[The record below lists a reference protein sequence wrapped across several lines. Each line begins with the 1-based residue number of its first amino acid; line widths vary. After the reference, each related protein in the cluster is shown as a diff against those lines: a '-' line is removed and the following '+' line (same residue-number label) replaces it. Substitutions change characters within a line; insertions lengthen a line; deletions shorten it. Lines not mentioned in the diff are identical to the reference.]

1 MSMACAVNGDIIY
14 LFLTEIQRE
23 REEKRNFMENLIK
36 IKGIRIGQP
45 RPVICIPVVAE
56 EKEEIIDKIRELG
69 RKKVPM
75 IEWRAD
81 LFREVEDTQ
90 QVSEILEA
98 VKDAVSDT
106 VFLFT
111 IRTVRQGGCGA
122 MEEKTI
128 LYLNELAAKS
138 GCVDLIDLEFFEATR
153 PEKAIRRLQR
163 MGVKVI
169 ASHHDFQETPDNRI
183 LRMLLE
189 QMEAGGADIAKLAVM
204 PQTPADVLRLMELTN
219 EIRTQH
225 PGLLVVTMAM
235 GGLGAVSR
243 IGGELFGSCI
253 TFGAQGETSAPG
265 QLQADVL
272 DGILDVIHKSMDV
285 Q

>member
-1 MSMACAVNGDIIY
+1 MACAVNGDIIY
-14 LFLTEIQRE
+14 LFLTEIQQKRK
-23 REEKRNFMENLIK
+23 EKRKFMENLN
-36 IKGIRIGQP
+36 IKGIRIGRG

-56 EKEEIIDKIRELG
+56 GKEEIISRIRELG
-69 RKKVPM
+69 EKHTPM

-81 LFREVEDTQ
+81 LFENVQDPE
-90 QVSEILEA
+90 QVKEILEA
-98 VKDAVSDT
+98 VKDAVPDT

-111 IRTVRQGGCGA
+111 IRTVKQGGRGE
-122 MEEKTI
+122 MEEKMI

-163 MGVKVI
+163 MGVRVI

-204 PQTPADVLRLMELTN
+204 PKNAGDVLRLMALTN
-219 EIRTQH
+219 EVREKY
-225 PGLLVVTMAM
+225 PDLPVVTMSM
-235 GGLGAVSR
+235 GGLGVLSR
-243 IGGELFGSCI
+243 IGGELSGSCI
-253 TFGAQGETSAPG
+253 TFGAHGAVSAPG
-265 QLQADVL
+265 QLQADEL
-272 DGILDVIHKSMDV
+272 GDILDTIHKSMSGK
-285 Q
+285 